1 MPDGTQSHDFWFRSK
16 RSNTY
21 CATLLCDDFEKGNIY
36 KIYILYTYI
45 DSTSQY
51 GGAPY
56 HLHVKCYSA
65 QQFGVFQITFYKS
78 VPKFL

>member
-1 MPDGTQSHDFWFRSK
+1 M
-16 RSNTY
+16 
-21 CATLLCDDFEKGNIY
+21 
-36 KIYILYTYI
+36 YI

-51 GGAPY
+51 GGAPN